1 MVGPQSTYL
10 LITAMPMVSA
20 FTQPY
25 EDWTTRS
32 ETEPQHVFVTKHN
45 SSNLFSSI
53 EESVI
58 PYLGFLPQVK
68 IRLYNG
74 NKNSVNVKMSFLNFY
89 FTQIFCFFF
98 TSAHL
103 SNRPYIF
110 NISLKRKSS

>member
-10 LITAMPMVSA
+10 FITAMPMVSA

-74 NKNSVNVKMSFLNFY
+74 NKISVNVKM
-89 FTQIFCFFF
+89 FFF
-98 TSAHL
+98 KFLFH
-103 SNRPYIF
+103 SNILLF
-110 NISLKRKSS
+110 FSLLHTNLIDRTFSILV